1 MTQEFVKRV
10 TLASISLILIGGL
23 FGCQNFAQSVGVN
36 VNTISEVKAKSAI
49 DTTVTL
55 GGKVQ
60 NRVHFLGMGAYQLK
74 DNTGQILVLTKKSI
88 PPLGKELV
96 IKGVIRSQ
104 KIMLKE
110 LPGKDLGEVYIEEQ
124 EILTEDTAK
133 PSP

>member
-23 FGCQNFAQSVGVN
+23 FGCQNLAQSVGVN

-49 DTTVTL
+49 NTTVTL
-55 GGKVQ
+55 RGKVQ
-60 NRVHFLGMGAYQLK
+60 NRAPFLGMGAYQLK

-88 PPLGKELV
+88 PPMDKEIV

-124 EILTEDTAK
+124 EILREDTGK

>member
-10 TLASISLILIGGL
+10 TLASISLNLIGGL
-23 FGCQNFAQSVGVN
+23 FGCQNLAQSVGVN

-60 NRVHFLGMGAYQLK
+60 NRAPFLGMGAYQLK

-88 PPLGKELV
+88 PPLGKEVV

>member
-1 MTQEFVKRV
+1 
-10 TLASISLILIGGL
+10 
-23 FGCQNFAQSVGVN
+23 
-36 VNTISEVKAKSAI
+36 
-49 DTTVTL
+49 
-55 GGKVQ
+55 
-60 NRVHFLGMGAYQLK
+60 MGAYQLR

-88 PPLGKELV
+88 PPLGKEVV

-110 LPGKDLGEVYIEEQ
+110 LPGKELGEVYIEEQ

>member
-10 TLASISLILIGGL
+10 TQGSISLLLIGGL
-23 FGCQNFAQSVGVN
+23 FGCQNLAQSVGVN

-55 GGKVQ
+55 RGKVQ
-60 NRVHFLGMGAYQLK
+60 NRVPFLGMGAYQLK
-74 DNTGQILVLTKKSI
+74 DNTGKILVLTKKSI
-88 PPLGKELV
+88 PPLDKEIV

-104 KIMLKE
+104 KIRLKE
-110 LPGKDLGEVYIEEQ
+110 LPGKDLGEVYIEEE

>member
-23 FGCQNFAQSVGVN
+23 FGCQNLAQSVGVN

-55 GGKVQ
+55 RGKVQ
-60 NRVHFLGMGAYQLK
+60 NRAPFLGMGAYQLK

-88 PPLGKELV
+88 PPLDKEIV

-124 EILTEDTAK
+124 EILTEDTGK

>member
-23 FGCQNFAQSVGVN
+23 FGCQNLAQSVGVN
-36 VNTISEVKAKSAI
+36 VNTISEVKSKSAI

-55 GGKVQ
+55 RGKVQ
-60 NRVHFLGMGAYQLK
+60 NRAPFLGMGAYQLK

-88 PPLGKELV
+88 PPLGQEVV

>member
-23 FGCQNFAQSVGVN
+23 FGCQNLAQSVGVN
-36 VNTISEVKAKSAI
+36 VNTISEVKAKNAI

-60 NRVHFLGMGAYQLK
+60 NRAPFLGMGAYQLK

-88 PPLGKELV
+88 PPLDKEIV

-133 PSP
+133 PIP

>member
-10 TLASISLILIGGL
+10 TLASISVFLIGGL
-23 FGCQNFAQSVGVN
+23 FGCQNLAQSVGVN
-36 VNTISEVKAKSAI
+36 VNTISEVKEKSAI
-49 DTTVTL
+49 DTTVTIQ
-55 GGKVQ
+55 GKVQ
-60 NRVHFLGMGAYQLK
+60 NRSPFLGMGAYQLQ
-74 DNTGQILVLTKKSI
+74 DNTGQILVLTKKTI

>member
-23 FGCQNFAQSVGVN
+23 FGCSHFAESVGVN
-36 VNTISEVKAKSAI
+36 VSQISDVKAKSAI

-55 GGKVQ
+55 RGKVQ
-60 NRVHFLGMGAYQLK
+60 NRAPFLGMGAYQLK

-88 PPLGKELV
+88 PPMDKEIV
-96 IKGVIRSQ
+96 IKGVLRSQ

-124 EILTEDTAK
+124 EILREDTGK

>member
-23 FGCQNFAQSVGVN
+23 FGCQNLAQSVGVN

-55 GGKVQ
+55 RGKVQ
-60 NRVHFLGMGAYQLK
+60 NRSPFLGMGAYQLK
-74 DNTGQILVLTKKSI
+74 DNTGQILVLTKKTI

-96 IKGVIRSQ
+96 LKGVLRSQ